1 VQDGEEVTELV
12 VQELACRF
20 EEEVPD
26 HVLATFR
33 ELFRVSSQEE
43 EEVDEALLQHGGA
56 AGLEMANDGVDDVAH
71 ASIRSIS
78 LCCAA

>member
-1 VQDGEEVTELV
+1 L
-12 VQELACRF
+12 QELARRF
-20 EEEVPD
+20 EGEVPD

-43 EEVDEALLQHGGA
+43 EEVDEALLQHGVA

-71 ASIRSIS
+71 ASI
-78 LCCAA
+78 